1 MEAFFS
7 SKWADCPSGVIRA
20 IRNPWTLEIIDTVPE
35 CDVETVD
42 LAMQELRAGVDTLA
56 AVTSEQ
62 MGEIFTATTEA
73 VKAEQEALA
82 LMITREQG
90 KPIREAWR
98 EVNVTINLLES
109 FGKEAFRLGR
119 QFLPLAQEARVADR
133 FGYTR
138 RRPYGITALLTP
150 NTFPFLIPAML
161 MVPALAAGNAVVIK
175 PASQTPF
182 STLKLV
188 RLLCDAGMP
197 ENAIACLTGPGELTG
212 QAVCRHPLVDQITC
226 YGGLGTIRAIRAAS
240 GLIPVQFHHGG
251 MGVCLVAEDGNLDL
265 AAEQIVAQAF
275 ENAGQTAISTS
286 AIFCDANVYEALIE
300 RLAARMG
307 ELKIGNPE
315 EEETNI
321 GPLTEAFRAVRA
333 ARLIDDLVAGGARCF
348 AGGGKNEKNLITPT
362 LLGDIEPRNRRF
374 FPEEGSREIL
384 APILG
389 VSKLSA
395 GLEQVSEWLDPRT
408 QMSVSI
414 FSGDLDRAATLAGSL
429 PVFNVHVNG
438 VPTWRDGLIF
448 DPGSS
453 IRLGRRKSR
462 SRVNDLSTHQ
472 DIVFHPA

>member
-1 MEAFFS
+1 MEAFFA
-7 SKWADCPSGVIRA
+7 SKWAECPSGVIRA
-20 IRNPWTLEIIDTVPE
+20 IRNPWTQEILDTVPE
-35 CDVETVD
+35 CDAGTVD
-42 LAMQELRAGVDTLA
+42 LAIQELRQGVESLA
-56 AVTSEQ
+56 AVSSEQ
-62 MGEIFTATTEA
+62 MGEIFTAATEM
-73 VKAEQEALA
+73 VKAQQEALA
-82 LMITREQG
+82 LLITREQG
-90 KPIREAWR
+90 KPIRESWR
-98 EVNVTINLLES
+98 EVSVTINLLES

-161 MVPALAAGNAVVIK
+161 MVPALAAGNAVAIK

-182 STLKLV
+182 STL
-188 RLLCDAGMP
+188 RLIRILFEAGMP

-226 YGGLGTIRAIRAAS
+226 YGGSVTIRAIRSAS

-251 MGVCLVAEDGNLDL
+251 MGVCLVAEDGNLEL

-286 AIFCDANVYEALIE
+286 AIFVDAGAYDELIE
-300 RLAARMG
+300 RLVIRMR
-307 ELKIGNPE
+307 ELRAGNPE
-315 EEETNI
+315 DEETDI

-333 ARLIDDLVAGGARCF
+333 ARLIDDLVASGCTCLH
-348 AGGGKNEKNLITPT
+348 GGGINEGNLIAPT
-362 LLGDIEPRNRRF
+362 LLGEIDPRSPRF
-374 FPEEGSREIL
+374 FPQEGSREIL
-384 APILG
+384 APIVG
-389 VSKLSA
+389 VSRIAS
-395 GLEQVSEWLDPRT
+395 GLDQVAEWLDPRS
-408 QMSVSI
+408 QLSVSI

-448 DPGSS
+448 DPGAST
-453 IRLGRRKSR
+453 RLGRRKSR
-462 SRVNDLSTHQ
+462 SRVNDLSTQQ
-472 DIVFHPA
+472 DIVFHPV